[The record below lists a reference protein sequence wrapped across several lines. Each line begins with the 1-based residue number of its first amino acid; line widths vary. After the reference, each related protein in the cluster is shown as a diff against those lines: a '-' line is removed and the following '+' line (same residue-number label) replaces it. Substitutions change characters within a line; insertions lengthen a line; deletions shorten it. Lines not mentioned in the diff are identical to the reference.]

1 MEFKKCD
8 RCGAFFASRDN
19 VCCNCL
25 AKEKAEFSKFKT
37 YVDEINIDTI
47 NSLNHL
53 SIETGI
59 SEKTINRFLGHED
72 FSDVINQINLK

>member
-8 RCGAFFASRDN
+8 RCGCFYTSNDN

-25 AKEKAEFSKFKT
+25 VKDNSDLSKFKT
-37 YVDEINIDTI
+37 YMEENNFTEL
-47 NSLNHL
+47 SLNNI

-59 SEKTINRFLGHED
+59 SKKNLNRFLSYDD
-72 FSDVINQINLK
+72 FSNIANKINL